1 MLISDCHGHD
11 IAYQCWNV
19 RIDPLSGHMLLH
31 EGRFDMTS
39 QRKEIEGEATAFI
52 VCENFEI
59 ETNAPNYLA
68 HWSSPEQIK
77 ESGLKNYQVR
87 QQDH

>member
-1 MLISDCHGHD
+1 MLERPHRSTKRPH
-11 IAYQCWNV
+11 
-19 RIDPLSGHMLLH
+19 
-31 EGRFDMTS
+31 
-39 QRKEIEGEATAFI
+39 AFI

-77 ESGLKNYQVR
+77 ESGQKNYQVR
-87 QQDH
+87 QPDH